1 MRSDPGRVIGAPAS
15 RITPS
20 TGCMKPAI
28 ALSSV
33 DLPQP
38 EGPSTTKRSPAK
50 TSNPTRQVA
59 VTRWSDVLYCSVT
72 PSATSSGPS
81 RPWVPGAAL
90 RTLSFT
96 PCTCAILRVPCSAVC
111 GGTVTAAQ
119 TCSTLPI
126 VVLSAQQPRWVAS
139 GGGGTNGW
147 EDPMNRGLMVVAALV
162 GLLAAPA
169 DLFAE
174 ATELRVAK
182 QFGSAYMQ
190 FFIMQD
196 QKMIEK
202 HAKAAGLGDVSV
214 DWATFRSSDV
224 MNDAL
229 ISGSVDFVCLGIP
242 GIITIWSKTKGT
254 PSEVK
259 GATGFNVSPLML
271 LVRDPSIKSLRDFKE
286 GHKIA
291 MPAVKVSMQAII
303 LEMAAAKEF
312 GIDKFN
318 ALDHLTVSMAHPDA
332 TAAMLGGPSEVVANF
347 SSSPFQ
353 YRQMKNPNIR
363 RLLTSTELFDQ
374 PLSFNV
380 IGTTSKFRAQNP
392 KLYAAFRAALKEATD
407 FINADKRRAA
417 ETYLKLSGD
426 KTPIEEI
433 LEILADPAIRYNTR
447 IGGVAEITGF
457 MAKTGTIKNPPAD
470 WKEMFFPEA
479 LA

>member
-1 MRSDPGRVIGAPAS
+1 
-15 RITPS
+15 
-20 TGCMKPAI
+20 
-28 ALSSV
+28 
-33 DLPQP
+33 
-38 EGPSTTKRSPAK
+38 
-50 TSNPTRQVA
+50 
-59 VTRWSDVLYCSVT
+59 
-72 PSATSSGPS
+72 
-81 RPWVPGAAL
+81 
-90 RTLSFT
+90 
-96 PCTCAILRVPCSAVC
+96 
-111 GGTVTAAQ
+111 
-119 TCSTLPI
+119 
-126 VVLSAQQPRWVAS
+126 
-139 GGGGTNGW
+139 
-147 EDPMNRGLMVVAALV
+147 MNRGLMVVAALV

-242 GIITIWSKTKGT
+242 GIITIWSKTRGT

-271 LVRDPSIKSLRDFKE
+271 LVRDPAIKSLRDFKD

-363 RLLTSTELFDQ
+363 RLLTSTDLFESG
-374 PLSFNV
+374 LSFNV
-380 IGTTSKFRAQNP
+380 IAATAKFRAQNP
-392 KLYAAFRAALKEATD
+392 KLYGVFLSALKEATE
-407 FINADKRRAA
+407 FINTDKKRAA
-417 ETYLKLSGD
+417 EIYLKASGD
-426 KTPIEEI
+426 KMPVEELTEI
-433 LEILADPAIRYNTR
+433 LNDPAISYTTSLQG
-447 IGGVAEITGF
+447 IGAFADF
-457 MAKTGTIKNPPAD
+457 MGKTGTLKTPPAD
-470 WKEMFFPEA
+470 WRDMFYPEA
-479 LA
+479 LTGG